1 MSQDGATRLLE
12 ALRALDEMAD
22 QGSGKNRRAHERFR
36 VRGQGS
42 LIFDPHTEFGAGRPR
57 QFVHIRDVSRGGFGL
72 LCPGPVE
79 LHRACRL
86 VCVADGVELCS
97 VLVAA
102 THVSEVL
109 DGVYL
114 AGCSVL
120 IEAATMVSL
129 GVRLHEIAVAEE
141 RVGGA
146 AAEGDFSPVLGGG
159 SRDGSQG

>member
-1 MSQDGATRLLE
+1 MSQDGATRLLQ

-57 QFVHIRDVSRGGFGL
+57 QLVHIRDVSRGGFGL

-102 THVSEVL
+102 SHVSEVI

-114 AGCSVL
+114 AGCSVVM
-120 IEAATMVSL
+120 EAATLVSL
-129 GVRLHEIAVAEE
+129 GVRPHEIQLSEE
-141 RVGGA
+141 RPVAG
-146 AAEGDFSPVLGGG
+146 AAEGDFTPVIGGG
-159 SRDGSQG
+159 PVA